1 MFVRYNKQAASY
13 KKASKV
19 KRQATTSVVV
29 LCYIEGMANNKLT
42 NLQFLFCEFYI
53 QTSNGT
59 LSSRLA
65 GYKGKDDNTHAV
77 NSSRMLRTAKIRAY
91 LKERYADIA
100 MDSDEVLARLAKMA
114 RASVSDFVD
123 ENGVVDWRKVKK
135 EGYVVKSI
143 THTKGKSSKIEIEGR
158 LRALE
163 LIGKAQAMFTDKI
176 EIMDW
181 REELRK
187 HDVEPSKI
195 FEEYVKQFME
205 VQSDASD

>member
-1 MFVRYNKQAASY
+1 MS
-13 KKASKV
+13 
-19 KRQATTSVVV
+19 
-29 LCYIEGMANNKLT
+29 KLT
-42 NLQFLFCEFYI
+42 QKQFLFCEFYI

-59 LSSRLA
+59 LSAELA
-65 GYKGKDDNTHAV
+65 GYKGKNDNSFAAMA
-77 NSSRMLRTAKIRAY
+77 SRMLRNVKIRSY
-91 LKERYADIA
+91 LKERYADVA

-123 ENGVVDWRKVKK
+123 ESGIVDWDKVSK

-195 FEEYVKQFME
+195 FEEYVKQFMK
-205 VQSDASD
+205 VQSDATD